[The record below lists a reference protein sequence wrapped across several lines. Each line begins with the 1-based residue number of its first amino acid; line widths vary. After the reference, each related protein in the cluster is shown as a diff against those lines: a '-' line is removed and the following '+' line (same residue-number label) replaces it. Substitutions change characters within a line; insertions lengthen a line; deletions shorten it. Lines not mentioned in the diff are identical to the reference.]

1 LFANVQGS
9 GTVAVLKNV
18 AGKELAV
25 FNNSSRFR
33 SSTAVAR
40 IVRAGPIFAGTSAKA
55 GEGALVTADADMVG
69 GVGGGGGGWTE
80 ASDRAAAITVAA
92 AAAADDDDAN
102 RERVTGGA
110 GAEAAARVG
119 YGARATRGE
128 RWIARLMAGRG
139 RAAVTATGAAA
150 KT

>member
-18 AGKELAV
+18 TGEELAV

-33 SSTAVAR
+33 SSIAVAR
-40 IVRAGPIFAGTSAKA
+40 IVRAGPVCAGASAIA
-55 GEGALVTADADMVG
+55 GEAALVTADADMVG
-69 GVGGGGGGWTE
+69 GGGGWTE
-80 ASDRAAAITVAA
+80 ATDRASAITVAA
-92 AAAADDDDAN
+92 DADAN

-128 RWIARLMAGRG
+128 RWIARLMAGSG
-139 RAAVTATGAAA
+139 RAAVAAAGAAA